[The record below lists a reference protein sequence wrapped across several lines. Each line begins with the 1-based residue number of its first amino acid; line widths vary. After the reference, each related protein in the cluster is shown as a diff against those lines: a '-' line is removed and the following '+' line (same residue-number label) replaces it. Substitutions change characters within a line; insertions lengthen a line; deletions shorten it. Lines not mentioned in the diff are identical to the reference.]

1 LLPLQL
7 LQPLQGRLEAEQLL
21 YLQLQRLFKQP
32 NKTINSR
39 RRPPPHITLINEV
52 GKEKQEAGSRLD
64 RSRRRRATRTES
76 ARLNARVVSGE

>member
-32 NKTINSR
+32 NN
-39 RRPPPHITLINEV
+39 PN
-52 GKEKQEAGSRLD
+52 
-64 RSRRRRATRTES
+64 
-76 ARLNARVVSGE
+76 VV

>member
-32 NKTINSR
+32 NKTVVNPSPAKHCAVADLFMPSAI
-39 RRPPPHITLINEV
+39 ITLLV
-52 GKEKQEAGSRLD
+52 Q
-64 RSRRRRATRTES
+64 T
-76 ARLNARVVSGE
+76 VQY